1 MNKDEQIKELLQ
13 VILFEA
19 LKYNGFNPN
28 YQRLQAY
35 EYPKEP
41 LNAELC
47 KAIDEL
53 VAYIKLE
60 Y

>member
-1 MNKDEQIKELLQ
+1 MNNDEQIKELLQ
-13 VILFEA
+13 VIMFEA
-19 LKYNGFNPN
+19 LRYNGFGPG

-35 EYPKEP
+35 DYPKEP
-41 LNAELC
+41 MNPELC